1 MLGRHLRTKLDL
13 IRPDSN
19 KRVREAQNRQKDLG
33 TEVDRSFES
42 GSEVWIRQYRS
53 GDKWL
58 PGKVTVTLRKW
69 VPVPSTIPPLTLDPA
84 QSASPLSSSDSEN
97 GKSEQ
102 TIVSAP
108 VIEALPKTVTPPPPR
123 LIRSCRL
130 KPVSYKY

>member
-58 PGKVTVTLRKW
+58 PGKVVEKLGTTDYKVLDSVGKEAHRHVDQLRRR
-69 VPVPSTIPPLTLDPA
+69 
-84 QSASPLSSSDSEN
+84 SARTSLSVSLPTKPSDSN
-97 GKSEQ
+97 
-102 TIVSAP
+102 
-108 VIEALPKTVTPPPPR
+108 PPE
-123 LIRSCRL
+123 
-130 KPVSYKY
+130 VY